1 MPEESS
7 QTSPQAA
14 ALRSGRWVTFL
25 IVSVGL
31 LALASFSLL
40 KISAGPSLR
49 LKTCFQDVSGLRPG
63 AKVRLAGVEVGA
75 VREVRAQPTNK
86 TAQAQ
91 SRWNSELLTN

>member
-49 LKTCFQDVSGLRPG
+49 LKTCFQDVRRKWSSSRGEG
-63 AKVRLAGVEVGA
+63 TAGWG
-75 VREVRAQPTNK
+75 
-86 TAQAQ
+86 
-91 SRWNSELLTN
+91 